1 MTVYAKHS
9 RGFEE
14 GVEVFAYDQLPDGL
28 RQVWEVEE
36 GFCWQ
41 RDEFF
46 DIWAHVGDPES
57 VELNTRGLLD
67 EVGPV
72 TDDRAEVHA

>member
-1 MTVYAKHS
+1 MTVYARHS
-9 RGFEE
+9 RGFKE
-14 GVEVFAYDQLPDGL
+14 GVEVFAYDELPDGL
-28 RQVWEVEE
+28 RQVWEVAE
-36 GFCWQ
+36 GFCWE

-46 DIWAHVGDPES
+46 DVWTHVGDLDS

-72 TDDRAEVHA
+72 TDDRGEVHA